1 VVALVSWLPAL
12 AVAGLLTFATRLSFI
27 ALLGKADVPPLLK
40 RALRYVPPAVL
51 SALVFSEV
59 IVREGHPDVG
69 TGNVRLLAAAVAAL
83 VAWRTRNV
91 LLTVAVGMAALW
103 TAQSL
108 G

>member
-1 VVALVSWLPAL
+1 MSWLPAL
-12 AVAGLLTFATRLSFI
+12 AVAGLLTFVTRLSFI
-27 ALLGKADVPPLLK
+27 ALLGAANVPPLLK

-51 SALVFSEV
+51 SAIVFSEV
-59 IVREGHPDVG
+59 VVREGAPDVG
-69 TGNVRLLAAAVAAL
+69 LGNVRLLAAAIAAL

>member
-1 VVALVSWLPAL
+1 MSWLPAL
-12 AVAGLLTFATRLSFI
+12 AVAGLLTFVTRLSFI
-27 ALLGKADVPPLLK
+27 ALLGSTNVPPLLK

-51 SALVFSEV
+51 SAIVFSEV
-59 IVREGHPDVG
+59 VIREGVPDVG
-69 TGNVRLLAAAVAAL
+69 VGNVRLLAAAVAAL

>member
-1 VVALVSWLPAL
+1 MSWLPVL
-12 AVAGLLTFATRLSFI
+12 AVAGLLTLATRLSFI
-27 ALLGKADVPPLLK
+27 AFLEHSGVPPLLK

-51 SALVFSEV
+51 SAIVFSEV
-59 IVREGHPDVG
+59 AVREGAPDVRL
-69 TGNVRLLAAAVAAL
+69 GNVRLVAAAIAAF

-108 G
+108 L

>member
-1 VVALVSWLPAL
+1 MSWLPVI

-27 ALLGKADVPPLLK
+27 AILHRVEMPPILK

-51 SALVFSEV
+51 SAIVFTEVLV
-59 IVREGHPDVG
+59 RDGKTDLGP
-69 TGNVRLLAAAVAAL
+69 GNFRLLAGAIAAL

-91 LLTVAVGMAALW
+91 LLTIATGMAALW

-108 G
+108 W

>member
-1 VVALVSWLPAL
+1 MSWLPVI

-27 ALLGKADVPPLLK
+27 GILHRVEMPPVLK

-51 SALVFSEV
+51 SAIVFTEVLVRDGKTDLS
-59 IVREGHPDVG
+59 P
-69 TGNVRLLAAAVAAL
+69 GNFRLLAGAIAAV

-91 LLTVAVGMAALW
+91 LLTIATGMAALW

-108 G
+108 W